1 MGCVFASLPGSTL
14 RLKGSRG
21 PFEAGV
27 CESQLGGVGRE
38 RGGRRG
44 RGKGGHERG
53 CELKT
58 VANGKPAPVNPTPEE
73 FVLRRLSSS
82 TVIRSGI
89 LTGRKGSDWDGRSAF
104 RSCDSKSFNS

>member
-1 MGCVFASLPGSTL
+1 MKREFASHS
-14 RLKGSRG
+14 
-21 PFEAGV
+21 
-27 CESQLGGVGRE
+27 LGGWDGKGEVG
-38 RGGRRG
+38 GDG
-44 RGKGGHERG
+44 GKGGHERG

-82 TVIRSGI
+82 TVIRSGT